1 MLSIS
6 ENSGVILLL
15 VVVSPILL
23 IPLLVTLLRLV
34 LVGKVDAL
42 NVKAKNG
49 PQHVL
54 VTGGSSGIGLEV
66 AKLYAKA
73 GDKVTIV
80 ARNQKKLDEAKADIV
95 KETGCDAK
103 NVQALSCDV
112 GDGMKAVTDGFAA
125 AKKLFG
131 PIDVLI
137 NSAGITY
144 ISSFDTSDINEYEK
158 VMRVNYLGSVYAT
171 RAVIDDMKAAR
182 RGSVVFV
189 SSQVAQVRHTHH
201 FPYSLTNKS
210 ITWRYRCRFTV
221 LQRTR
226 VANGRCVA

>member
-6 ENSGVILLL
+6 ENTGVILLL
-15 VVVSPILL
+15 VIVSPILL

-42 NVKAKNG
+42 NAKGKKG
-49 PQHVL
+49 PRHVL

-80 ARNQKKLDEAKADIV
+80 ARNQKKLDEAKAEIV
-95 KETGCDAK
+95 KETSCDTK
-103 NVQALSCDV
+103 NVLALSCDV
-112 GDGMKAVTDGFAA
+112 GDGMKAVTEGFGA

-182 RGSVVFV
+182 SDSIVFV
-189 SSQVAQVRHTHH
+189 SSQVAQVREKAPSPSSTET
-201 FPYSLTNKS
+201 LT
-210 ITWRYRCRFTV
+210 F
-221 LQRTR
+221 
-226 VANGRCVA
+226 A